1 MAAIE
6 LLDLEQAALGW
17 TPTEWQRE
25 LFPAEYRDD
34 FLVLHDGVDTRR
46 FARSPWHATGRG
58 PRSIAGRV
66 IPDETRV
73 VSFVAR
79 SLDRLRGFDRFLASG
94 RCRAAGAGRHPV
106 SSSRAIRSSAAG
118 WTSRSTTAITART

>member
-6 LLDLEQAALGW
+6 LLDLEQAAMAW
-17 TPTEWQRE
+17 TPTEWQRG

-46 FARSPWHATGRG
+46 FARSPWHADGRAVRD
-58 PRSIAGRV
+58 RSPAGS
-66 IPDETRV
+66 IPDSTRV

-79 SLDRLRGFDRFLASG
+79 SLDRLRGFDRFL
-94 RCRAAGAGRHPV
+94 
-106 SSSRAIRSSAAG
+106 SSPTPCCG
-118 WTSRSTTAITART
+118 PGPMP